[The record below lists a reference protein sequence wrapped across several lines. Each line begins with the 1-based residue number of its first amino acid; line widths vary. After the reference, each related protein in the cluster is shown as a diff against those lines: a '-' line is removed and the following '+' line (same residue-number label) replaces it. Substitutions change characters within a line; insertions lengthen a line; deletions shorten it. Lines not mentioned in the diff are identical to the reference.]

1 MKKQHTIITRM
12 RILNGWFLLASC
24 LFALSVQSVGAEE
37 SPFVVTQVE
46 GEYEDVLD
54 SVKTAIKGKG
64 INIAHTL
71 PAAEMLNR
79 TGKDF
84 GVTSNVFLNAE
95 IVEFCSASISHKLA
109 QKNSANILLCPF
121 SISVYVTN
129 DDPKHVNLAYRR
141 PVAGD
146 ESAREVAEVVKLVES
161 IITEASEW

>member
-1 MKKQHTIITRM
+1 M
-12 RILNGWFLLASC
+12 NNWFLLVFC
-24 LFALSVQSVGAEE
+24 IIVLSTQTVGADE
-37 SPFVVTQVE
+37 SPIVVTQVE

-54 SVKTAIKGKG
+54 SVKTAIKGRG

-84 GVTSNVFLNAE
+84 GVASNVYLNAE

-109 QKNSANILLCPF
+109 QKNSANIVLCPF
-121 SISVYVTN
+121 SISVYVTK
-129 DDPKHVNLAYRR
+129 DDPGLVNLAYRR
-141 PVAGD
+141 TIAGK
-146 ESAREVAEVVKLVES
+146 ESAQEAGEVVQLIEG

>member
-1 MKKQHTIITRM
+1 MKKRHSFN
-12 RILNGWFLLASC
+12 LPGNLLLLTSC
-24 LFALSVQSVGAEE
+24 LFALAVQFAVADE
-37 SPFVVTQVE
+37 SPIVVTQVE

-71 PAAEMLNR
+71 PAADMLNR

-84 GVTSNVFLNAE
+84 GVTSNVYLNAE

-109 QKNSANILLCPF
+109 QKNSANIVLCPF
-121 SISVYVTN
+121 SISVYVTK
-129 DDPKHVNLAYRR
+129 DDPGHVNLAYRR
-141 PVAGD
+141 PFVGTESIQEAG
-146 ESAREVAEVVKLVES
+146 EVVKLVES

>member
-1 MKKQHTIITRM
+1 MKQHPFKR
-12 RILNGWFLLASC
+12 LNSCLLLASC
-24 LFALSVQSVGAEE
+24 LFAMTAQIASAGE
-37 SPFVVTQVE
+37 SPIVVTQVE
-46 GEYEDVLD
+46 GGYEDVLD

-84 GVTSNVFLNAE
+84 GVTSDVYLNAE

-109 QKNSANILLCPF
+109 QKNSANIVLCPF
-121 SISVYVTN
+121 SISVYVTKE
-129 DDPKHVNLAYRR
+129 DPGHVNLAYRR
-141 PVAGD
+141 PFVGTESIQEAG
-146 ESAREVAEVVKLVES
+146 EVVKLVES

>member
-1 MKKQHTIITRM
+1 MKKQRTM
-12 RILNGWFLLASC
+12 KKLNGWLLLASC
-24 LFALSVQSVGAEE
+24 LFILSAQTVGADE

-84 GVTSNVFLNAE
+84 GVTSNVYLNAE
-95 IVEFCSASISHKLA
+95 IVEFCSASISHTLA
-109 QKNSANILLCPF
+109 QKNSANIMLCPF

-141 PVAGD
+141 PVAGK
-146 ESAREVAEVVKLVES
+146 ESTEEAGEVAKLIES

>member
-1 MKKQHTIITRM
+1 MKKQHPFKKM
-12 RILNGWFLLASC
+12 SVWLLLASC
-24 LFALSVQSVGAEE
+24 LFALTAQLAGANE

-84 GVTSNVFLNAE
+84 GVTSNVYLNAE

-109 QKNSANILLCPF
+109 QKNSANIMLCPF
-121 SISVYVTN
+121 SISVYVTH
-129 DDPKHVNLAYRR
+129 DDPKHVNLAYRI
-141 PVAGD
+141 PVAGE
-146 ESAREVAEVVKLVES
+146 ESAQEANEVEKLIES
-161 IITEASEW
+161 IITEANEW

>member
-1 MKKQHTIITRM
+1 MAKKQQKKSV
-12 RILNGWFLLASC
+12 WLLRTWIFSLVC
-24 LFALSVQSVGAEE
+24 ISGTGMQSAGADE
-37 SPFVVTQVE
+37 SPFVVTQIE

-84 GVTSNVFLNAE
+84 GVTSNVYLNAE
-95 IVEFCSASISHKLA
+95 IVEFCSAGISHKLA

-121 SISVYVTN
+121 AISVYVTTA
-129 DDPKHVNLAYRR
+129 DPGHVNLAYRR
-141 PVAGD
+141 PLAGK
-146 ESAREVAEVVKLVES
+146 ESADEAGEIVKLVEE

>member
-1 MKKQHTIITRM
+1 MKRQHPVEKM
-12 RILNGWFLLASC
+12 NSWFLLVFC
-24 LFALSVQSVGAEE
+24 IIVLSTQTVGADE
-37 SPFVVTQVE
+37 SPIVVTQVE

-54 SVKTAIKGKG
+54 SVKAAIKGRG

-84 GVTSNVFLNAE
+84 GVTSNVYLNAE

-109 QKNSANILLCPF
+109 KKNSANIVLCPF
-121 SISVYVTN
+121 SISVYVTK
-129 DDPKHVNLAYRR
+129 DDPGLVNLAYRR
-141 PVAGD
+141 TIAGK
-146 ESAREVAEVVKLVES
+146 ESAQEAGEVVKLIEG

>member
-1 MKKQHTIITRM
+1 MKQQHPLKR
-12 RILNGWFLLASC
+12 LNSWLLLASC
-24 LFALSVQSVGAEE
+24 LFALTVQTAGADE

-84 GVTSNVFLNAE
+84 GVTSNVYLNAE
-95 IVEFCSASISHKLA
+95 IVEFCSASISHRLA
-109 QKNSANILLCPF
+109 QKNSANIMLCPF

-141 PVAGD
+141 PVAGK
-146 ESAREVAEVVKLVES
+146 ESAQEVGEVVKLIES